1 MSSLPRM
8 TPFDRR
14 VREVRGTLRAP
25 APVPRAV
32 LGNLESNEL
41 VNDEKRLTTSIS
53 RCLEGGESKMYNA
66 HTVQQRTEPYRLLDV
81 KVLRCAFDR
90 NRFRWSVRERDGR
103 IVETALSSFATE
115 AEAFRAGNAAARAI
129 RKRG

>member
-1 MSSLPRM
+1 M
-8 TPFDRR
+8 
-14 VREVRGTLRAP
+14 RA
-25 APVPRAV
+25 APGAEGG
-32 LGNLESNEL
+32 LGNSQSNEL

-66 HTVQQRTEPYRLLDV
+66 HSVQQRTEPYRLLDV
-81 KVLRCAFDR
+81 KVLRCASDR

-103 IVETALSSFATE
+103 MVETGPSYATE
-115 AEAFRAGNAAARAI
+115 AEAFRAGNAAARAV